1 MAIEEKKPLAQ
12 LILDRYRKLLKLEE
26 LGIDPFGRRFDK
38 THTTKQLHQTYGNL
52 KPGETVERA
61 SVRIAGRL
69 ISKRI
74 HGKAGFAD
82 LQDFNGKIQLYFRI
96 NELGKEKYKIFEK
109 LLDVGD
115 IIGVE
120 GFVFRTHKGELSVW
134 VKDFVILT
142 KSLRPLPHVWF
153 GLKDVERRYRERYVD
168 LILNPSVKETFVK
181 RSKIIEEIRKFLN
194 SKGFIEV
201 ETPILQ
207 PIPGGANARPF
218 ITFHNALGI
227 NLYLRIATELH
238 LKRLIVGGFEKV
250 YEIGKVFRNE
260 GIDRFH
266 NPEFTSIE
274 WYWAYADYR
283 DNMKLVEELIK
294 HLVKVVC
301 EKLEITYQGKK
312 IDFSKPFKVLTMT
325 EAIKEYTGIDITGK
339 TREELLELAKSKG
352 LEIKEDA
359 SKGEIIATLF
369 EELVQEKLIQ
379 PTFIID
385 HPVDVSPLAKRK
397 KDDPTLTERFEL
409 YIAGLEIVNAYT
421 ELNDP
426 IDQRERFL
434 EQMEKRMKGDEEAH
448 MMDEDFIRALEYGM
462 PPTSGVG
469 IGIDRLVM
477 VLTDS
482 PSIRDVILFPTLRPE
497 EKIETFGDLVK
508 DTTLKKKTT

>member
-1 MAIEEKKPLAQ
+1 M
-12 LILDRYRKLLKLEE
+12 
-26 LGIDPFGRRFDK
+26 
-38 THTTKQLHQTYGNL
+38 
-52 KPGETVERA
+52 
-61 SVRIAGRL
+61 
-69 ISKRI
+69 ISKRV

-82 LQDFNGKIQLYFRI
+82 LQDFEGKIQLYFKI
-96 NELGKEKYKIFEK
+96 DTLGKESYKVFEK

-134 VKDFVILT
+134 VEKFTVLT

-153 GLKDVERRYRERYVD
+153 GLKDIERRYRERYVD
-168 LILNPSVKETFVK
+168 LILNPEVKETFVK
-181 RSKIIEEIRKFLN
+181 RSRIIKEIRKFLN

-201 ETPILQ
+201 ETPMLHQIA
-207 PIPGGANARPF
+207 GGAAARPF

-227 NLYLRIATELH
+227 NLYLRIAPELY

-260 GIDRFH
+260 GVDRFH
-266 NPEFTSIE
+266 NPEFTMVE
-274 WYWAYADYR
+274 WYWAYADYK
-283 DNMKLVEELIK
+283 DNMKLVEELIR
-294 HLVKVVC
+294 HLVKTVHG
-301 EKLEITYQGKK
+301 KLKIVFQGKE
-312 IDFSKPFKVLTMT
+312 IDFSKPFKVITLID
-325 EAIKEYTGIDITGK
+325 ALKEYAGIDIMN
-339 TREELLELAKSKG
+339 KSRDDLVNIAEQHG
-352 LEIKEDA
+352 LEVKKDA
-359 SKGEIIATLF
+359 TKGELITSLF
-369 EELVQEKLIQ
+369 EELVQHKLIQ
-379 PTFIID
+379 PTFVID

-409 YIAGLEIVNAYT
+409 YIAGLEVVNAYT

-434 EQMEKRMKGDEEAH
+434 EQMEKRAKGDEEAH
-448 MMDEDFIRALEYGM
+448 MMDEDFLRALEYGM

-477 VLTDS
+477 ILTDS

-497 EKIETFGDLVK
+497 EKVVTFGDLVK
-508 DTTLKKKTT
+508 DTVFERKTT